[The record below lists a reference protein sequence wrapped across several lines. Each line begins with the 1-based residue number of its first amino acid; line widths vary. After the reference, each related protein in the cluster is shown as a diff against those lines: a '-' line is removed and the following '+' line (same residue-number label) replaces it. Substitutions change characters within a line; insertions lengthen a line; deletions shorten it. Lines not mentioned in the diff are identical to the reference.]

1 MFKRIPWKKYN
12 AVRVEIDWIKFR
24 SKLESICYIYLKE
37 NFNIIEYEP
46 AFILQW
52 KFEYEWK
59 KYREIKY
66 KSDFL
71 LQMKGYKLI
80 IEIKGFETPEW
91 KLKKKMFLNKMA
103 IFEKEYDCK
112 LKFIVAKSRKDMI
125 LQLEKIKSII

>member
-71 LQMKGYKLI
+71 LQMKEYKLI